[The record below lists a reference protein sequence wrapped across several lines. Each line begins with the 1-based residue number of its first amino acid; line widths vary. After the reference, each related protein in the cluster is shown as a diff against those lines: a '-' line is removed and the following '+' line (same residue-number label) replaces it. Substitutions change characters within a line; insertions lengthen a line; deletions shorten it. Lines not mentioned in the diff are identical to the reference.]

1 MNGPDA
7 LAGVR
12 RGVRPMLPETST
24 ELAASAD
31 QDTAAGA
38 VHGTAAG
45 ADSPSPRGGASH
57 GPGGRGRRERQG
69 REQPDGTA
77 KRPAGRP
84 ARLSLSN
91 WPVSTRLAA
100 VFVVASV
107 TGLVFGGLRVA
118 NAVTEANT
126 YSGTAQLAAL
136 AEQATSFAQ
145 AMENERDV
153 SAGVAAYSTL
163 AAAAAA
169 DKAAPKVTGPINAA
183 LARQNAALIAAEQAT
198 DVQAGRTG
206 SLASAVG
213 SAFPASIQSRAA
225 DVSAMVGA
233 MPGLRSELIGQPTS
247 AVIANYSSAIATL
260 FVFNDEITSGSGD
273 AQIADE
279 VRALGALSRAKDQAS
294 QLRAFVSSALV
305 EASVNDAGTGKR
317 MAGNPS
323 GTPYNSLGQQ
333 ALGDAGGLS
342 MLTTAQGLEYADLAA
357 FDNAAAPATA
367 NAYLATVAGQPD
379 TNVQL
384 IEDFISETGD
394 PRQTFEA
401 VDGHASLGFS
411 QATVAATWYT
421 NASIEIGQMRT
432 IEAQLVG
439 TIVARSQS
447 LQQQALQ
454 SAVLTAMVTG
464 GAVLL
469 VLLAT
474 ALVGRTL
481 INPLRRLQADAL
493 EIAAVRLPARVAAAA
508 AGTEPGEEP
517 GMVEPVGVHSTD
529 EIGRVARAFDQ
540 VHAEAVR
547 LAGNEAQ
554 LRGSLNAMFI
564 SLSRRSVPLIDRLGR
579 MIDAMEQNEDDPDQL
594 GNLFAMDHLVTRMRR
609 NSENLL
615 VLAGEEPVRKWSESV
630 PLTDVTRAAAAEIEQ
645 YGRVALTVQP
655 GIMVSGQVAADVVH
669 LLAELIEN
677 ATLFSPRDTQV
688 RVNVTELRS
697 GGVLIEVRDDGVGI
711 SEVRLADMNWRLD
724 HPPVLDVSISRHMGL
739 YAVSR
744 LAARHGIR
752 VKLRPGTPQGL
763 SALVWL
769 PGGLARHDHTMP
781 GGSHSRTLGT
791 FVVAPVTVR
800 PTTLTRHAVGRHRN
814 GLIGS
819 GEQPVLTGRG
829 EYGRVEYGRVEYG
842 RVEYGRV
849 EYVQGEYV
857 RGDTVRGDTVR
868 GDTVRGDIVRGD
880 TVRGDTVRAEHA
892 ARPATAWFAAK
903 RPSGDAAARPAEE
916 LAAGWR
922 STTNGWPTA
931 AGQGMARQ
939 AGRDAGPAGRYQTDE
954 MAAIPEQ
961 AGQTT
966 AGLPRR
972 VPRTSAYPGAGAPDF
987 GLPADLDGTPVPALG
1002 APADGMAAPHDG
1014 PYREPAYQDQALS
1027 RRRSPEA
1034 ARSRLSGFQLG
1045 SREAVQAGSRASHA
1059 PHAGE
1064 ENDR

>member
-1 MNGPDA
+1 M
-7 LAGVR
+7 
-12 RGVRPMLPETST
+12 S
-24 ELAASAD
+24 
-31 QDTAAGA
+31 Q
-38 VHGTAAG
+38 
-45 ADSPSPRGGASH
+45 
-57 GPGGRGRRERQG
+57 GPGGHGG
-69 REQPDGTA
+69 REQPDKDRQDGTA
-77 KRPAGRP
+77 ERAAGRP

-118 NAVTEANT
+118 NAVSEANA
-126 YSGTAQLAAL
+126 YSRTAQLAAL
-136 AEQATSFAQ
+136 ADQNTVLAQ
-145 AMENERDV
+145 AMENERDAY
-153 SAGVAAYSTL
+153 AGVTAYNTL
-163 AAAAAA
+163 AAAATAS
-169 DKAAPKVTGPINAA
+169 KASPAVTGPITAS
-183 LARQNAALIAAEQAT
+183 LQRQNAALTAAEQVT
-198 DVQAGRTG
+198 DLQAQRT
-206 SLASAVG
+206 SALASAIG
-213 SAFPASIQSRAA
+213 GNFSANVQARAT
-225 DVSAMVGA
+225 DVSAMIGSMA
-233 MPGLRSELIGQPTS
+233 GLRSEVSTQPTS
-247 AVIANYSSAIATL
+247 AVISNYSGAIALL
-260 FVFNDEITSGSGD
+260 FVFNDEITSGSSD
-273 AQIADE
+273 AQLADA
-279 VRALGALSRAKDQAS
+279 VRALDALSRAKDQAS
-294 QLRAFVSSALV
+294 QQRAFVYSALL
-305 EASVNDAGTGKR
+305 EASVNNAGSSKR
-317 MAGNPS
+317 TAGGPS
-323 GTPYNSLGQQ
+323 GTPYNTLGPQ
-333 ALGDAGGLS
+333 AVADAGGLA
-342 MLTTAQGLEYADLAA
+342 MLTTAQGLASADLAA
-357 FDNAAAPATA
+357 FDNAATPAEV

-384 IEDFISETGD
+384 IEEFISQTGD
-394 PRQTFEA
+394 PRQTFEP
-401 VDGHASLGFS
+401 VGGHVSLGFDK
-411 QATVAATWYT
+411 ATVASIWYT
-421 NASIEIGQMRT
+421 NASTVIGQMRT
-432 IEAQLVG
+432 IESQLVG
-439 TIVARSQS
+439 AIVDRTQS
-447 LQQQALQ
+447 LQQQAMQ
-454 SAVLTAMVTG
+454 SAVLTAIVTG
-464 GAVLL
+464 AAVLV

-481 INPLRRLQADAL
+481 INPLRRLQAESL
-493 EIAAVRLPARVAAAA
+493 EIAAIRLPARVAAAA
-508 AGTEPGEEP
+508 AGAEAGEEP
-517 GMVEPVGVHSTD
+517 ATVEPIGVQSTD

-554 LRGSLNAMFI
+554 LRSSLNAMFI
-564 SLSRRSVPLIDRLGR
+564 SLSRRSVPLIDRLAR

-688 RVNVTELRS
+688 RVTVTELRS

-769 PGGLARHDHTMP
+769 PGGLARHDHTAS
-781 GGSHSRTLGT
+781 GGSHSRTPGS
-791 FVVAPVTVR
+791 FVVAPVAVR
-800 PTTLTRHAVGRHRN
+800 PTTLSRHAVGRHRSS
-814 GLIGS
+814 LLGS
-819 GEQPVLTGRG
+819 GEQPVLAGRG
-829 EYGRVEYGRVEYG
+829 ENR
-842 RVEYGRV
+842 
-849 EYVQGEYV
+849 

-868 GDTVRGDIVRGD
+868 G
-880 TVRGDTVRAEHA
+880 EHA

-903 RPSGDAAARPAEE
+903 RPSGGAAATSTEE
-916 LAAGWR
+916 LATGWR
-922 STTNGWPTA
+922 STTNGWPA
-931 AGQGMARQ
+931 VPGQGTARQ
-939 AGRDAGPAGRYQTDE
+939 PAGRNTGPGGRYQTDE
-954 MAAIPEQ
+954 MAALPDP

-972 VPRTSAYPGAGAPDF
+972 VPRTSAYPGTGGPDF
-987 GLPADLDGTPVPALG
+987 GGPADLEGTPVPVLS
-1002 APADGMAAPHDG
+1002 APSNGMAAPHSG
-1014 PYREPAYQDQALS
+1014 PYREPTAYQEPTYREPAYQDQAPP

-1045 SREAVQAGSRASHA
+1045 SREAVQAGPRAGQA
-1059 PHAGE
+1059 PPAGE
-1064 ENDR
+1064 ENSR

>member
-12 RGVRPMLPETST
+12 RGVRPMLPETGAET
-24 ELAASAD
+24 VASAD
-31 QDTAAGA
+31 QDTAAG
-38 VHGTAAG
+38 TIPAAATG
-45 ADSPSPRGGASH
+45 ADSPAARGGASR
-57 GPGGRGRRERQG
+57 GPGGRGRRERPGGEPQD
-69 REQPDGTA
+69 RMAE
-77 KRPAGRP
+77 RPADRP

-118 NAVTEANT
+118 NAVSAANA
-126 YSGTAQLAAL
+126 YSRTAQLAVMAQQNTAL
-136 AEQATSFAQ
+136 AQ
-145 AMENERDV
+145 AMEDERDAY
-153 SAGVAAYSTL
+153 AGVTAYNSL
-163 AAAAAA
+163 AAAAVAS
-169 DKAAPKVTGPINAA
+169 KAGPTVAGPINTA
-183 LARQNAALIAAEQAT
+183 LARQSGALAAAEKAT
-198 DVQAGRTG
+198 DVQARRTG
-206 SLASAVG
+206 ALADAIG
-213 SAFPASIQSRAA
+213 AAFPASLQSRAA
-225 DVSAMVGA
+225 DVAAMTRS
-233 MPGLRSELIGQPTS
+233 MTGLRSEVSTQPTS
-247 AVIANYSSAIATL
+247 AVISNYSSAIALL
-260 FVFNDEITSGSGD
+260 FVFNDEITSGSSD
-273 AQIADE
+273 AQLADA
-279 VRALGALSRAKDQAS
+279 VRAADALSRAKDQAS
-294 QLRAFVSSALV
+294 QQRAFVYSALL
-305 EASVNDAGTGKR
+305 EASVNNAG
-317 MAGNPS
+317 S
-323 GTPYNSLGQQ
+323 GRRTLAQPGGAAYNTLGPR
-333 ALGDAGGLS
+333 AVADAGGLA
-342 MLTTAQGLEYADLAA
+342 MLTTAQGLASADLAA
-357 FDNAAAPATA
+357 FDNAATPAQV
-367 NAYLATVAGQPD
+367 NAYLGAVAGTPD

-384 IEDFISETGD
+384 IEEFISQTGD
-394 PRQTFEA
+394 PRQTFEP
-401 VDGHASLGFS
+401 VDGHVSLGFNK
-411 QATVAATWYT
+411 ATVASIWYS
-421 NASIEIGQMRT
+421 NASTLIGQMRT
-432 IEAQLVG
+432 IESQLVG
-439 TIVARSQS
+439 GIVARSQL
-447 LQQQALQ
+447 LQQQAMQ
-454 SAVLTAMVTG
+454 SAVLTAIVTG
-464 GAVLL
+464 GAVLV

-493 EIAAVRLPARVAAAA
+493 EIAAIRLPARVAAAA
-508 AGTEPGEEP
+508 AGTETGEEHAV
-517 GMVEPVGVHSTD
+517 VEPIGVQSTD

-564 SLSRRSVPLIDRLGR
+564 SLSRRSVPLIDRLAR

-594 GNLFAMDHLVTRMRR
+594 ANLFAMDHLVTRMRR

-688 RVNVTELRS
+688 RVTVTELRS
-697 GGVLIEVRDDGVGI
+697 GGVLIEVRDEGVGI

-769 PGGLARHDHTMP
+769 PGALARHEHTASN
-781 GGSHSRTLGT
+781 GSHSRTPGSV
-791 FVVAPVTVR
+791 VVAPVPVR
-800 PTTLTRHAVGRHRN
+800 ATTLTRHAVGRHRSS
-814 GLIGS
+814 LLGS
-819 GEQPVLTGRG
+819 GEQLALAGRG
-829 EYGRVEYGRVEYG
+829 ENA
-842 RVEYGRV
+842 
-849 EYVQGEYV
+849 
-857 RGDTVRGDTVR
+857 RGDMARGEPVRS
-868 GDTVRGDIVRGD
+868 
-880 TVRGDTVRAEHA
+880 EHV

-903 RPSGDAAARPAEE
+903 RPSGDGAARPAEE

-922 STTNGWPTA
+922 STTGGWPA
-931 AGQGMARQ
+931 APGRGMA
-939 AGRDAGPAGRYQTDE
+939 ASHDTGPSGRYQTGE
-954 MAAIPEQ
+954 LTAVSEHG
-961 AGQTT
+961 GQTT

-972 VPRTSAYPGAGAPDF
+972 VPRTSAYPGSGAPDF
-987 GLPADLDGTPVPALG
+987 GLGTDLDGIPAPALG
-1002 APADGMAAPHDG
+1002 APANGMAAPQGG
-1014 PYREPAYQDQALS
+1014 PYRDPAYQEPAYREPAYPEQTLS

-1045 SREAVQAGSRASHA
+1045 SREAVQAGPRVGRA

-1064 ENDR
+1064 ENSR

>member
-12 RGVRPMLPETST
+12 RGVRPTLPETST
-24 ELAASAD
+24 ETVASAG

-38 VHGTAAG
+38 VPGTASG
-45 ADSPSPRGGASH
+45 ADSPAARGRVSH
-57 GPGGRGRRERQG
+57 GPAGRGRRARPG
-69 REQPDGTA
+69 RGQPDRA
-77 KRPAGRP
+77 AEPPDGRP

-107 TGLVFGGLRVA
+107 SGLVFGGLRVA
-118 NAVTEANT
+118 DAASSANA
-126 YSGTAQLAAL
+126 YSRTAQLAVM
-136 AEQATSFAQ
+136 AEQATVLAQ
-145 AMENERDV
+145 AMENERDLY
-153 SAGVAAYSTL
+153 AGVAAYGAL
-163 AAAAAA
+163 AATATAN
-169 DKAAPKVTGPINAA
+169 KAGPAVAGPINAA
-183 LARQNAALIAAEQAT
+183 LARQNAALTAAEQVT
-198 DVQAGRTG
+198 DTQAQRTG
-206 SLASAVG
+206 TLASAIG

-225 DVSAMVGA
+225 DVSVMIGA

-247 AVIANYSSAIATL
+247 DVIANYSSAIAYL

-294 QLRAFVSSALV
+294 QLRAFVNSALL
-305 EASVNDAGTGKR
+305 EASVNNAGTGKR
-317 MAGNPS
+317 AAV
-323 GTPYNSLGQQ
+323 NSLGQQ
-333 ALGDAGGLS
+333 ALADAGGLS
-342 MLTTAQGLEYADLAA
+342 VLTTAQGLEYADLAA

-401 VDGHASLGFS
+401 VDGHASLGFK

-432 IEAQLVG
+432 IESQLVG
-439 TIVARSQS
+439 AIVARSQS
-447 LQQQALQ
+447 MQQQAMQ

-464 GAVLL
+464 GALLL

-508 AGTEPGEEP
+508 AGAEPGEEP
-517 GMVEPVGVHSTD
+517 VTVEPVGVRSTD

-540 VHAEAVR
+540 VHREAVR

-564 SLSRRSVPLIDRLGR
+564 SLSRRSVPLIDRLAR

-645 YGRVALTVQP
+645 YGRVTLTVQP

-688 RVNVTELRS
+688 RVTVTELRS

-769 PGGLARHDHTMP
+769 PGALARHEHTAP
-781 GGSHSRTLGT
+781 NGSHSRTAGT
-791 FVVAPVTVR
+791 FVVDPVAVR
-800 PTTLTRHAVGRHRN
+800 PTTLSRHAVGRHRS
-814 GLIGS
+814 GLFGS
-819 GEQPVLTGRG
+819 GEQPVLIG
-829 EYGRVEYGRVEYG
+829 
-842 RVEYGRV
+842 
-849 EYVQGEYV
+849 
-857 RGDTVRGDTVR
+857 RGDTVRDQTVRGETVR
-868 GDTVRGDIVRGD
+868 GDYS
-880 TVRGDTVRAEHA
+880 

-903 RPSGDAAARPAEE
+903 RPSGGAAGRSTDE

-922 STTNGWPTA
+922 STTSGWPTA
-931 AGQGMARQ
+931 AGQGMAGRYMAGQ
-939 AGRDAGPAGRYQTDE
+939 PAGRDAGQAGRYQTDE
-954 MAAIPEQ
+954 LAAIADQ

-972 VPRTSAYPGAGAPDF
+972 MPRTSAYPGSGTPDF
-987 GLPADLDGTPVPALG
+987 GLPADLDGTPVPVLG
-1002 APADGMAAPHDG
+1002 APANGMAAPHGG
-1014 PYREPAYQDQALS
+1014 PYREPAYREPAYQEQALS

-1045 SREAVQAGSRASHA
+1045 SREAVQAGPRASYV

-1064 ENDR
+1064 ENSR

>member
-12 RGVRPMLPETST
+12 RGVRPSLPEAST
-24 ELAASAD
+24 EMAASAD
-31 QDTAAGA
+31 QDA
-38 VHGTAAG
+38 VHGTASG
-45 ADSPSPRGGASH
+45 ADAPAPRGGASQ
-57 GPGGRGRRERQG
+57 GPGVHGRRERPGQD
-69 REQPDGTA
+69 QPDSTA
-77 KRPAGRP
+77 ERPVRRP
-84 ARLSLSN
+84 ARLALSN

-118 NAVTEANT
+118 NAATAANA
-126 YSGTAQLAAL
+126 YSRTAQLAAL
-136 AEQATSFAQ
+136 ADQNTVLAQ

-153 SAGVAAYSTL
+153 SAGVAAYSAL
-163 AAAAAA
+163 AAAATA
-169 DKAAPKVTGPINAA
+169 DKAAPSVARPINAA

-198 DVQAGRTG
+198 DVQATRTRSMAG
-206 SLASAVG
+206 AIG
-213 SAFPASIQSRAA
+213 SAFPASIQSRAS
-225 DVSAMVGA
+225 DVSAMVNA
-233 MPGLRSELIGQPTS
+233 MPGLRSEVIGQPTS
-247 AVIANYSSAIATL
+247 AVIANYSSAIGAL

-294 QLRAFVSSALV
+294 QLRGFVYSALV
-305 EASVNDAGTGKR
+305 EASVNNAATSKR
-317 MAGNPS
+317 VAGNPS
-323 GTPYNSLGQQ
+323 GTPYNSLGQK
-333 ALGDAGGLS
+333 ALADAGGLS

-394 PRQTFEA
+394 PRQTFQA

-411 QATVAATWYT
+411 QATVAATWYS
-421 NASIEIGQMRT
+421 NASIQIGQMRT
-432 IEAQLVG
+432 IEAQLVDA
-439 TIVARSQS
+439 IVARSQS
-447 LQQQALQ
+447 LQQQAMQ
-454 SAVLTAMVTG
+454 SAVLTAMITG

-517 GMVEPVGVHSTD
+517 GMVEPVGVQSTD

-564 SLSRRSVPLIDRLGR
+564 SLSRRSVPLIDRLAR

-594 GNLFAMDHLVTRMRR
+594 ANLFAMDHLVTRMRR

-615 VLAGEEPVRKWSESV
+615 VLAGEEPVRKWTESV

-688 RVNVTELRS
+688 RVTVTELRS

-769 PGGLARHDHTMP
+769 PGGLARHDHTMA

-791 FVVAPVTVR
+791 FVVDQAAAR
-800 PTTLTRHAVGRHRN
+800 PTTLSRHAVGRHRSS
-814 GLIGS
+814 LLGS
-819 GEQPVLTGRG
+819 GEQRALTGRG
-829 EYGRVEYGRVEYG
+829 EYARGDTVRGDMMRG
-842 RVEYGRV
+842 DAG
-849 EYVQGEYV
+849 
-857 RGDTVRGDTVR
+857 RGDTVRGDTA
-868 GDTVRGDIVRGD
+868 
-880 TVRGDTVRAEHA
+880 RAEHA
-892 ARPATAWFAAK
+892 TRPATAWFAAR
-903 RPSGDAAARPAEE
+903 RPSSGAAARSTEE
-916 LAAGWR
+916 LAASWR
-922 STTNGWPTA
+922 SATNSWPTA
-931 AGQGMARQ
+931 AGMGMARQ
-939 AGRDAGPAGRYQTDE
+939 AGRDAGPAGRYQTGE

-987 GLPADLDGTPVPALG
+987 GLPADLDGTPVPVPALG
-1002 APADGMAAPHDG
+1002 APADEMAAPYDG
-1014 PYREPAYQDQALS
+1014 PFREPPYREPAYQEQARS

-1034 ARSRLSGFQLG
+1034 ARNRLSGFQLG
-1045 SREAVQAGSRASHA
+1045 SRDAVQAGLRAGQA
-1059 PHAGE
+1059 PNAGE
-1064 ENDR
+1064 ENSR

>member
-12 RGVRPMLPETST
+12 RGVPLTLSGTSADT
-24 ELAASAD
+24 AATAD

-38 VHGTAAG
+38 AAR
-45 ADSPSPRGGASH
+45 ADSPTDPDRVSRSSGGH
-57 GPGGRGRRERQG
+57 GRRVRPG
-69 REQPDGTA
+69 RERREGTPE
-77 KRPAGRP
+77 RDVRRP

-107 TGLVFGGLRVA
+107 TGLVFGGLRIA
-118 NAVTEANT
+118 NAASQATA
-126 YSGTAQLAAL
+126 YGRTAQLAAL
-136 AEQATSFAQ
+136 AEQGTALAQ
-145 AMENERDV
+145 ALENERDLY
-153 SAGVAAYSTL
+153 AGVAAYSKL
-163 AAAAAA
+163 AAAATANHA
-169 DKAAPKVTGPINAA
+169 GPAVAGPVKSA
-183 LARQNAALIAAEQAT
+183 LASATADFTAAQRVTDAQAR
-198 DVQAGRTG
+198 RTG
-206 SLASAVG
+206 SLASAIG

-225 DVSAMVGA
+225 DVSTMVNA
-233 MPGLRSELIGQPTS
+233 MPALRNELTGQPTS
-247 AVIANYSSAIATL
+247 AIISNYSSAIARL
-260 FVFNDEITSGSGD
+260 FVYNDEITSGSGD

-294 QLRAFVSSALV
+294 QLRAFVYSALL
-305 EASVNDAGTGKR
+305 EASVSDAGTGKR
-317 MAGNPS
+317 TGGDPNGA
-323 GTPYNSLGQQ
+323 PYNTLGQQ
-333 ALGDAGGLS
+333 ALADAGGLS
-342 MLTTAQGLEYADLAA
+342 VLTTAQGLESADLAA
-357 FDNAAAPATA
+357 FDNAAAPAEA
-367 NAYLATVAGQPD
+367 NAFLATVAGQPD

-384 IEDFISETGD
+384 IEEFISQTGD
-394 PRQTFEA
+394 PRQTFEE
-401 VDGHASLGFS
+401 VSGHASLGFN
-411 QATVAATWYT
+411 QATVAVTWYT
-421 NASIEIGQMRT
+421 NASVQISQMRS
-432 IEAQLVG
+432 IESQLVG
-439 TIVARSQS
+439 AIVARSQYM
-447 LQQQALQ
+447 QHQATQ
-454 SAVLTAMVTG
+454 SALVTGGVTG
-464 GAVLL
+464 GAMLL

-508 AGTEPGEEP
+508 AGTDAGEELP
-517 GMVEPVGVHSTD
+517 TVEPVGVRSTD

-564 SLSRRSVPLIDRLGR
+564 SLSRRSVPLIDRLAR
-579 MIDAMEQNEDDPDQL
+579 MIDSMEQSEDDPDQL

-615 VLAGEEPVRKWSESV
+615 VLAGEEPVRKWTESV

-645 YGRVALTVQP
+645 YGRVTLTVQP

-688 RVNVTELRS
+688 RVTVTELRS

-711 SEVRLADMNWRLD
+711 SESRLADMNWRLD

-769 PGGLARHDHTMP
+769 PGGLARHDHTAP
-781 GGSHSRTLGT
+781 GGSHSRAPGSVTLDMAGS
-791 FVVAPVTVR
+791 VR
-800 PTTLTRHAVGRHRN
+800 PTTLTRHAVGRHRSSM
-814 GLIGS
+814 IGSS
-819 GEQPVLTGRG
+819 GEQPMLA
-829 EYGRVEYGRVEYG
+829 GRV
-842 RVEYGRV
+842 
-849 EYVQGEYV
+849 
-857 RGDTVRGDTVR
+857 DTVRGDTVR
-868 GDTVRGDIVRGD
+868 GDTVRGDGVR
-880 TVRGDTVRAEHA
+880 RGQPG
-892 ARPATAWFAAK
+892 RPATAWFAAK
-903 RPSGDAAARPAEE
+903 RPSAGGGAKSTEEVAAS
-916 LAAGWR
+916 WR

-931 AGQGMARQ
+931 PGQPVTSQPVTGQAMAGQA
-939 AGRDAGPAGRYQTDE
+939 AGHDAGLAGRYPSGEFSSMPD
-954 MAAIPEQ
+954 P

-972 VPRTSAYPGAGAPDF
+972 VPRTSAFPGASAPEF
-987 GLPADLDGTPVPALG
+987 GLHVDVNGPPVPVLG
-1002 APADGMAAPHDG
+1002 APAGGPAAPQGG
-1014 PYREPAYQDQALS
+1014 PYRETPYQEQPLS

-1045 SREAVQAGSRASHA
+1045 SREAVQAGPRAGQA

-1064 ENDR
+1064 EKGR

>member
-12 RGVRPMLPETST
+12 RGVRSTLPEAGT
-24 ELAASAD
+24 ELAASVD
-31 QDTAAGA
+31 QDAVQGAANGA
-38 VHGTAAG
+38 GSPAA
-45 ADSPSPRGGASH
+45 RGGASR
-57 GPGGRGRRERQG
+57 GPGGRGHRARTG
-69 REQPDGTA
+69 REQPDGA
-77 KRPAGRP
+77 AERPDGRP
-84 ARLSLSN
+84 PRLSLSN

-107 TGLVFGGLRVA
+107 SGLVFGGLRVA
-118 NAVTEANT
+118 DAANSANA
-126 YSGTAQLAAL
+126 YSRTAQLAVL
-136 AEQATSFAQ
+136 AEQNTALAQ

-153 SAGVAAYSTL
+153 YAGVAAYSALT
-163 AAAAAA
+163 AAATA
-169 DKAAPKVTGPINAA
+169 DKATPAVTKPITAA
-183 LARQNAALIAAEQAT
+183 LARQNTALAAAEQVT
-198 DVQAGRTG
+198 DTQARRTAA
-206 SLASAVG
+206 LANAVG
-213 SAFPASIQSRAA
+213 SAFPASIQSRAS
-225 DVSAMVGA
+225 DVSGMVSA

-247 AVIANYSSAIATL
+247 DVIANYSSAISTL

-273 AQIADE
+273 AEIADE
-279 VRALGALSRAKDQAS
+279 VRALGALSRAKDEAS
-294 QLRAFVSSALV
+294 QLRAFVNSALL
-305 EASVNDAGTGKR
+305 EASVNNAGTGKR
-317 MAGNPS
+317 MATPS
-323 GTPYNSLGQQ
+323 NSLGQQ
-333 ALGDAGGLS
+333 ALADAGGLS
-342 MLTTAQGLEYADLAA
+342 TLTTAQGLEYADLAA

-394 PRQTFEA
+394 PRQTFEP

-411 QATVAATWYT
+411 QPTVAATWYT
-421 NASIEIGQMRT
+421 NATIQLGQMRT
-432 IEAQLVG
+432 IESQLVG
-439 TIVARSQS
+439 AIVARSQS
-447 LQQQALQ
+447 MQQQATQ

-464 GAVLL
+464 GALLL

-517 GMVEPVGVHSTD
+517 AMVEPVGVRSTD

-564 SLSRRSVPLIDRLGR
+564 SLSRRSVPLIDRLAR
-579 MIDAMEQNEDDPDQL
+579 MIDGMEQNEDDPDQL
-594 GNLFAMDHLVTRMRR
+594 ANLFAMDHLVTRMRR

-630 PLTDVTRAAAAEIEQ
+630 PLTDVTRAAASEIEQ

-688 RVNVTELRS
+688 SVTVTELRS

-711 SEVRLADMNWRLD
+711 SEARLADMNWRLD

-769 PGGLARHDHTMP
+769 PGGLAKHDHHSVP
-781 GGSHSRTLGT
+781 NGSHTRTPGT
-791 FVVAPVTVR
+791 FTIDQAASTR
-800 PTTLTRHAVGRHRN
+800 PTTLSRHAVGRHRS
-814 GLIGS
+814 GLLGS

-829 EYGRVEYGRVEYG
+829 EYA
-842 RVEYGRV
+842 
-849 EYVQGEYV
+849 
-857 RGDTVRGDTVR
+857 RGDTVRGDTIR
-868 GDTVRGDIVRGD
+868 GDTVRL
-880 TVRGDTVRAEHA
+880 EHQ

-903 RPSGDAAARPAEE
+903 RPSDGTSPRSTDE
-916 LAAGWR
+916 LALGWR
-922 STTNGWPTA
+922 STTSGWPAAPGQGT
-931 AGQGMARQ
+931 AGQGTAGAGRSMAGQ
-939 AGRDAGPAGRYQTDE
+939 GAGRDAGPAGRYPADE
-954 MAAIPEQ
+954 LAAMQ
-961 AGQTT
+961 DRTGQTT

-972 VPRTSAYPGAGAPDF
+972 VPRTSSYPGSGTPDF
-987 GLPADLDGTPVPALG
+987 GLPADLDSTPVPAYG
-1002 APADGMAAPHDG
+1002 APTDGMTAPHSG
-1014 PYREPAYQDQALS
+1014 PYREPPYREPGYQDQSLS

-1034 ARSRLSGFQLG
+1034 ARNRLSGFQLG
-1045 SREAVQAGSRASHA
+1045 SREAVQAGPRASYV

-1064 ENDR
+1064 ENGR